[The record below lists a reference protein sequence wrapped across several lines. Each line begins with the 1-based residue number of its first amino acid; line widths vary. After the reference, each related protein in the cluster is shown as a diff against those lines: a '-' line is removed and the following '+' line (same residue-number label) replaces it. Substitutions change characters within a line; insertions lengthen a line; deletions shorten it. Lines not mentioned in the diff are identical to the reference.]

1 MLPSDV
7 EVKSLQNHGK
17 TGIPVSTRV
26 FGLGILDRLV
36 LLGAQMKPSLV
47 LVAQG
52 RSRRGEEFKGHS
64 AGNQRQD
71 AKGDIY
77 HGSLLAPR
85 MPLAITLKK
94 PGTRE

>member
-17 TGIPVSTRV
+17 TGIPVSARV
-26 FGLGILDRLV
+26 FGLGFLDCLV

-77 HGSLLAPR
+77 HACELASA
-85 MPLAITLKK
+85 MPLAK
-94 PGTRE
+94 PPNFPPL

>member
-17 TGIPVSTRV
+17 TGIPVSARV

-47 LVAQG
+47 LVAQR
-52 RSRRGEEFKGHS
+52 RSRRGEKFKGHS

-77 HGSLLAPR
+77 HVCELASA
-85 MPLAITLKK
+85 MPLAF
-94 PGTRE
+94 GA